1 MLCALICLLWATS
14 TAGHEEIPPYL
25 TADARLGERLNVTFV
40 GGMQVEPPWDPEA
53 GGFFT
58 TADLY
63 ISGDNGYMGRN
74 SGVLYVIDISM
85 PEQMQVVA
93 QVQMPGPALD
103 VKVAGELAVVAVQ
116 NGPINELGL
125 VVVDVSDPPRAHIL
139 SMIQDEFWSGVHNV
153 YLWGDR
159 AYLAHSASRGLTVVD
174 LSDPERPVIS
184 GTWINQM
191 PGMASVI
198 HDVSSAVLSPT

>member
-1 MLCALICLLWATS
+1 
-14 TAGHEEIPPYL
+14 
-25 TADARLGERLNVTFV
+25 
-40 GGMQVEPPWDPEA
+40 MQVEPPWDPEA

-139 SMIQDEFWSGVHNV
+139 SMIQDEFWSVCTTSIC
-153 YLWGDR
+153 R
-159 AYLAHSASRGLTVVD
+159 AIE
-174 LSDPERPVIS
+174 PI
-184 GTWINQM
+184 
-191 PGMASVI
+191 
-198 HDVSSAVLSPT
+198 SPTPPVVVSPWSISPTRNAPSSPAPGSTRCPAWLV